1 MQKVNNNKSQRRK
14 KIVNKPKFLQKSP
27 YKNRKSNSLKVF
39 VINPDTMFERRL
51 LALGYHNTTN
61 FNPNGTTRIIQKLDK
76 LNDR

>member
-1 MQKVNNNKSQRRK
+1 MQKVNNNKSQRK
-14 KIVNKPKFLQKSP
+14 KNRQQTKISPKTP